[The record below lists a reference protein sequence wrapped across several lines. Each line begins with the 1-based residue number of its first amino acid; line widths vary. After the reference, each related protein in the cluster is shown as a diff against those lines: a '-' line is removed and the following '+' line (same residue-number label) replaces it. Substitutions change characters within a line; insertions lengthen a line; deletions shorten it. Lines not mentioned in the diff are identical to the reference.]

1 MEVVLKENER
11 IDDLEC
17 NNLKIIQNEKRFC
30 FGIDSILISNF
41 VKGVKEQ
48 EKILDL
54 GSGTGIISILLAGK
68 KMLKNIT
75 GIEIQNE
82 VAEMSERSIKLNNL
96 QKRIKIINDDIKNLN
111 KYFKKSEIDAIV
123 TNPPYQK
130 NNTGLKNED
139 EYKLISRHEVKCNL
153 EDIIKVSSELLKDKG
168 KFFMVHRAE
177 RIADIMFLLKKY
189 NMEPKELQIVCSNK
203 KSKPKLVLIEAVKN
217 ANEFLRVNN
226 ILYVYNDNGN
236 YTDEI
241 LKIYGKI

>member
-1 MEVVLKENER
+1 MDIILKENER
-11 IDDLEC
+11 IDNLEC

-30 FGIDSILISNF
+30 FGIDSVLISNF
-41 VKGVKEQ
+41 VKGVKEDAQ
-48 EKILDL
+48 ILDL

-68 KMLKNIT
+68 KLLKNII
-75 GIEIQNE
+75 GIEIQKE

-96 QKRIKIINDDIKNLN
+96 QKNIKIINDDIKNLN

-189 NMEPKELQIVCSNK
+189 KMEPKELQIVCSNK
-203 KSKPKLVLIEAVKN
+203 NSKPKLVLIEAVKN

-226 ILYVYNDNGN
+226 ILYVYNDDGI

>member
-1 MEVVLKENER
+1 MDIILKENER
-11 IDDLEC
+11 IDDLEF
-17 NNLKIIQNEKRFC
+17 NNLKIIQNKKRFC
-30 FGIDSILISNF
+30 FGIDSVLISNF
-41 VKGVKEQ
+41 VKGVKDDA
-48 EKILDL
+48 KILDL

-68 KMLKNIT
+68 KCLKNIT
-75 GIEIQNE
+75 GVEIQKE
-82 VAEMSERSIKLNNL
+82 VAEMSQRSIELNNL
-96 QKRIKIINDDIKNLN
+96 QRNIKIINDDIKNLN
-111 KYFKKSEIDAIV
+111 KYFKKCEIDAIV

-130 NNTGLKNED
+130 NKTGLKNED

-203 KSKPKLVLIEAVKN
+203 NTKPKLVLIEAVKN
-217 ANEFLRVNN
+217 ANEFLKVNN
-226 ILYVYNDNGN
+226 ILYVYNDDGN